1 MNSLLNL
8 FHNYE
13 RGFLFLNMVDALL
26 KGITLGL
33 WLSISVGPI
42 LFSVIKQSLNNGH
55 KGGMAF
61 VLGISASDIMLVFL
75 SNVFSQ
81 LVTELIAHKMAIG
94 IAGSVFLIS
103 FGVYYFF
110 FKKIKTT
117 EDGKLDLINFRKRDY
132 AKLAASG
139 FLMNILNPGIFIF
152 WLTVSTTLFEHTIQ
166 EKIIMFTVCLAFVL
180 ATDIAKVML
189 AGKIRKKLTPHN
201 IHIISRINGLILIGF
216 GIALIWGLI
225 HYSDKLK

>member
-1 MNSLLNL
+1 MI
-8 FHNYE
+8 
-13 RGFLFLNMVDALL
+13 DAFL

-61 VLGISASDIMLVFL
+61 VLGISVSDITLVFL
-75 SNVFSQ
+75 SNIFSQ
-81 LVTELIAHKMAIG
+81 LVTELITHKMTIG
-94 IAGSVFLIS
+94 IAGSIFLIS
-103 FGVYYFF
+103 MGVYFFF
-110 FKKIKTT
+110 FKKIKVT
-117 EDGKLDLINFRKRDY
+117 EDGKLGVINFRKRDY
-132 AKLAASG
+132 ARLALAG
-139 FLMNILNPGIFIF
+139 FLMNILNPGIFVF
-152 WLTVSTTLFEHTIQ
+152 WLTVSTTLVNNTLQ
-166 EKIIMFTVCLAFVL
+166 EKIIMFTVCLVFVL

-225 HYSDKLK
+225 HYADKLK

>member
-1 MNSLLNL
+1 
-8 FHNYE
+8 
-13 RGFLFLNMVDALL
+13 MVEALL

-61 VLGISASDIMLVFL
+61 VLGISVSDITLVFL

-81 LVTELIAHKMAIG
+81 LVAELITHKMAIG
-94 IAGSVFLIS
+94 IAGSIFLITV
-103 FGVYYFF
+103 GVYFFF
-110 FKKIKTT
+110 FKKITVT
-117 EDGKLDLINFRKRDY
+117 EDGKLGIINFKATDY
-132 AKLAASG
+132 LRLAASG
-139 FLMNILNPGIFIF
+139 FLMNILNPGIFVF
-152 WLTVSTTLFEHTIQ
+152 WLTISTTLVNNTVQ

>member
-1 MNSLLNL
+1 MTSLSNL

-61 VLGISASDIMLVFL
+61 VLGISASDITLVFL
-75 SNVFSQ
+75 SNVFSE
-81 LVTELIAHKMAIG
+81 LVSQLIAHKMAIG
-94 IAGSVFLIS
+94 IAGSIFLITA
-103 FGVYYFF
+103 GVYFFF
-110 FKKIKTT
+110 FKKIKVT
-117 EDGKLDLINFRKRDY
+117 EDGTLGSMKFKTSDY
-132 AKLAASG
+132 ARLAASG
-139 FLMNILNPGIFIF
+139 FLMNILNPGIFVF
-152 WLTVSTTLFEHTIQ
+152 WLTVSTTLVDHTIQ
-166 EKIIMFTVCLAFVL
+166 QKIIMFTVCLAFVL

-225 HYSDKLK
+225 HFSDKLK

>member
-1 MNSLLNL
+1 
-8 FHNYE
+8 
-13 RGFLFLNMVDALL
+13 MVEALL

-42 LFSVIKQSLNNGH
+42 LFTVIKQSLNNGH

-61 VLGISASDIMLVFL
+61 VIGISLSDITLVFL

-81 LVTELIAHKMAIG
+81 LVAELINHKMAIG
-94 IAGSVFLIS
+94 IAGSIFLITA
-103 FGVYYFF
+103 GVYFFF
-110 FKKIKTT
+110 FKKIRLA
-117 EDGKLDLINFRKRDY
+117 EDGNMAIIKFRKRDY
-132 AKLAASG
+132 VRLAASG
-139 FLMNILNPGIFIF
+139 FLMNVLNPGIFVF
-152 WLTVSTTLFEHTIQ
+152 WLTVSTTLVDNSIQ
-166 EKIIMFTVCLAFVL
+166 EKIIIFTVCLVFVL

-189 AGKIRKKLTPHN
+189 AGRIRKKLTPHN

-225 HYSDKLK
+225 HYADKLK

>member
-1 MNSLLNL
+1 
-8 FHNYE
+8 
-13 RGFLFLNMVDALL
+13 LL

-61 VLGISASDIMLVFL
+61 VIGISASDIVLVFL
-75 SNVFSQ
+75 SNIFSEF
-81 LVTELIAHKMAIG
+81 VATLITHKVAIG
-94 IAGSVFLIS
+94 ITGGIFLITV
-103 FGVYYFF
+103 GVYFFF
-110 FKKIKTT
+110 FKKIKVGD
-117 EDGKLDLINFRKRDY
+117 DGTLSIVKISTGDY
-132 AKLAASG
+132 VRLAASG
-139 FLMNILNPGIFIF
+139 FLMNILNPGIFVF
-152 WLTVSTTLFEHTIQ
+152 WLTVSTTLVSHTLQ
-166 EKIIMFTVCLAFVL
+166 QKIIIFAVCLVFVL

-225 HYSDKLK
+225 RYADKLN